1 MRIFSTYSAKIK
13 NYNHIFKKTVSVY
26 REAVDFMIQVCLQK
40 WKDIRKEDYLC
51 SPVIYVERLCHR
63 TKQNPEVP
71 YESFDRKFYKLPSYL
86 RRSAISDA
94 IGKVSSY
101 KSNLKNWKEEVVRM
115 PGYLTSETIAQIE
128 STAAT
133 VNALL
138 IRKKVD
144 YIVSLINDLNA
155 EERKELLKSLSQ
167 N

>member
-40 WKDIRKEDYLC
+40 WEDIRKEDYLC

-63 TKQNPEVP
+63 TKRNPEVS

-101 KSNLKNWKEEVVRM
+101 KSNLKNWK
-115 PGYLTSETIAQIE
+115 
-128 STAAT
+128 
-133 VNALL
+133 
-138 IRKKVD
+138 
-144 YIVSLINDLNA
+144 
-155 EERKELLKSLSQ
+155 
-167 N
+167 

>member
-40 WKDIRKEDYLC
+40 WEDIRKEDYLC

-63 TKQNPEVP
+63 TKRNPEVS

-101 KSNLKNWKEEVVRM
+101 KSNLKTGKKKIQRSVEESLPFQKLGTLIHVCIVEICISRLENM
-115 PGYLTSETIAQIE
+115 KQGSKSISATPGTG
-128 STAAT
+128 
-133 VNALL
+133 
-138 IRKKVD
+138 
-144 YIVSLINDLNA
+144 
-155 EERKELLKSLSQ
+155 
-167 N
+167 